1 MILRIL
7 AFAIIM
13 KLSVYW
19 SLSRFIL
26 KLFQFTM
33 VFNRFLNL
41 GKFLCD
47 DFIKWSSALIRMD
60 FLLVAFFSQDHKI
73 NVIAS
78 YFHNLQTKGCL
89 KHLLV
94 PSHFTKL
101 Q

>member
-7 AFAIIM
+7 TSAIIM

-19 SLSRFIL
+19 TSSRFIL

-33 VFNRFLNL
+33 FYKRFFNL
-41 GKFLCD
+41 GKFLSD
-47 DFIKWSSALIRMD
+47 DFIKWSSVLIRMD

-78 YFHNLQTKGCL
+78 CFHNLQTKGCI